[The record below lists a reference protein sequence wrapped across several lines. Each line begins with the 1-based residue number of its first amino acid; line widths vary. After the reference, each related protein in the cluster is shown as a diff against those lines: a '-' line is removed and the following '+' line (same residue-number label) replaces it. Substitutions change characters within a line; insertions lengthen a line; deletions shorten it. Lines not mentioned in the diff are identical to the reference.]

1 MNCFVIMPF
10 TAEFDDVYAVI
21 KQTVENATNTVS
33 GRCFRLDE
41 TRPAGRI
48 TDRLLN
54 ELRAATFC
62 VADLTGN
69 RPNVMWEIGF
79 AMALEKPIIII
90 TQNLDEL
97 PFDIKDMQSIPYSRN
112 HLSNSLG
119 NPLNKMVIDTIAG
132 ITSVPSVK
140 NSETAN
146 NSEALGIVMKDLAQ
160 MKEIVLEAVNLLKNN
175 GSVISQPVYELQGLC
190 GHWLNT
196 DSGSHGYARIIHGE
210 LVVPYCYLGNTELTG
225 VYYDWR
231 RTGDYWFARYS
242 WIAPNTQI
250 SGFSFLKQESYSTLK
265 GAWWS
270 SEEKI
275 VSLDSPP
282 SGTGVPASWERQNNS
297 ETPVWAEI
305 FFKKVENEGLTN
317 LIAHG
322 YR

>member
-1 MNCFVIMPF
+1 MNCFVIKPF
-10 TAEFDDVYAVI
+10 TSEFDDVYAVI

-62 VADLTGN
+62 IADLTGN

-132 ITSVPSVK
+132 ITQVSSVK

-175 GSVISQPVYELQGLC
+175 GSVISQPAYELQGLC

-196 DSGSHGYARIIHGE
+196 ESGSHGYARIIHGE
-210 LVVPYCYLGNTELTG
+210 LVVPYCYMGNTELTG

-242 WIAPNTQI
+242 WIALNTQI

-282 SGTGVPASWERQNNS
+282 SGAGVPASWERQNNS

-317 LIAHG
+317 LIAQ
-322 YR
+322 